1 MSHTAVEEG
10 VAFSAK
16 ASGEKVGKGLGGR
29 LPTCPASST
38 GTICVCGVELLLS
51 LLSGLASETERGA
64 LAARIHPP
72 SETCLLWF
80 IV

>member
-1 MSHTAVEEG
+1 MEEG
-10 VAFSAK
+10 MAFSAK
-16 ASGEKVGKGLGGR
+16 ASGEKEKGLGSR

-38 GTICVCGVELLLS
+38 GTICICMVELLLL

-64 LAARIHPP
+64 LAVWIQPS
-72 SETCLLWF
+72 SETCVLWF